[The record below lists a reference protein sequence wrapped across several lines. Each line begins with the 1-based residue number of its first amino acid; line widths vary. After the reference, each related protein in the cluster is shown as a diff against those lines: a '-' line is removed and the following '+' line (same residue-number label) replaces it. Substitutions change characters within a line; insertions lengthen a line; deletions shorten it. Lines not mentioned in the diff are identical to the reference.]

1 MRRWTDTATELVELA
16 RSVAAAGS
24 DARPQGPEGQAWLAR
39 AEAEWRRAATGPD
52 AEAWEKAVTAFDY
65 GDVYE
70 RARCQFRFAEALL
83 AADRRE
89 EAAAQARAARET
101 AARLGAA
108 PLLARLDTLIRRGR
122 LGEQAPDA
130 GDRPSPLT
138 ARERE
143 VLRLLALGRSN
154 RQIGEELFITGKT
167 ASVHVS
173 NILAKLGAASR
184 TEAVAIAYRQG
195 LITPEATASG

>member
-1 MRRWTDTATELVELA
+1 
-16 RSVAAAGS
+16 
-24 DARPQGPEGQAWLAR
+24 
-39 AEAEWRRAATGPD
+39 
-52 AEAWEKAVTAFDY
+52 
-65 GDVYE
+65 
-70 RARCQFRFAEALL
+70 
-83 AADRRE
+83 
-89 EAAAQARAARET
+89 
-101 AARLGAA
+101 
-108 PLLARLDTLIRRGR
+108 
-122 LGEQAPDA
+122 APDA